1 LTYASQLHIAVVEVE
16 RGTYIPRVLDYVAVD
31 DCGTVINPP
40 IVEGQ
45 VYGATAH
52 GIGAALME
60 NCVYDAVGN
69 MLTSTFSDYTPITA
83 VNMPKV
89 KYGHVSTPSPH
100 SYSGAKG
107 MGEGGAA
114 PIHTI
119 SAALQDALFA
129 QGIFIDDSFNNAET
143 LFRAL
148 VKKDVA
154 QLSKSVKVEKRA
166 G

>member
-1 LTYASQLHIAVVEVE
+1 
-16 RGTYIPRVLDYVAVD
+16 
-31 DCGTVINPP
+31 
-40 IVEGQ
+40 

-83 VNMPKV
+83 MNMPKV
-89 KYGHVSTPSPH
+89 KYEHIETPSPH

-114 PIHTI
+114 PVHTI
-119 SAALQDALFA
+119 SAALQDALF
-129 QGIFIDDSFNNAET
+129 GEGVFIDDSFNNPDR

-148 VKKDVA
+148 VAKEIS
-154 QLSKSVKVEKRA
+154 QLDPLVKVDKR

>member
-1 LTYASQLHIAVVEVE
+1 
-16 RGTYIPRVLDYVAVD
+16 
-31 DCGTVINPP
+31 
-40 IVEGQ
+40 
-45 VYGATAH
+45 
-52 GIGAALME
+52 ME

-69 MLTSTFSDYTPITA
+69 MLTSTFSDYIPITA
-83 VNMPKV
+83 MNMPKV
-89 KYGHVSTPSPH
+89 KYGHIETPSPH

-129 QGIFIDDSFNNAET
+129 NGIIIDDSFNNSDR

-148 VKKDVA
+148 E
-154 QLSKSVKVEKRA
+154 SKETGTLVSVEKRT
-166 G
+166 